1 MANPN
6 TDCPP
11 DISAAEGT
19 SDHAPKATETAHG
32 EAAAHIV
39 SNSNKEDGVG
49 QCSLKS
55 NRIDSLEC
63 DQSKRLLP
71 AVKTSPDGQTGLAEE
86 EVVGNDRQDT
96 IIDVVMVLWLWL
108 WQQLCYLSTQV
119 VKHTKQFFH
128 PTDIDDQSVSSSAMA
143 LAQAGKTETCTFSS
157 CEFKVIP
164 YHTTIVVE
172 LSKIHSSKET
182 GRFFISVL
190 CKKPNASRWQNI
202 ELQWSPPPYAV
213 IENLQPAVKYEILM
227 HAWSENQGAEAISI
241 YSTTLPAGPPE
252 QFVVY
257 RSQDT
262 EEVVLSWNPPSVLAP
277 GASISGYTLKITTI
291 NPLSDNNGT
300 TEIRQFSNQ
309 TFITQATL
317 HPNYSYS
324 FELYTNTNK
333 AESSAAAKSGL
344 LLHKHK
350 LLDQSKKLQTSDR
363 PAFQLPLKK
372 TSVFSASSFELLEV
386 GTARHESE
394 TEKVILI
401 VGATGA
407 GKTTLI
413 NSLVNYVLDVK
424 YGDGFRF
431 KLVFEPPNADQS
443 ISQTTN
449 ITTYKVHFQNGMK
462 INYTLTIIDT
472 PGFGDT
478 RGIDRDKKVARE
490 LYDFFK
496 SEHGV
501 VDHLDAVGIV
511 APASLPRLTHS
522 QTYIFDSILSL
533 FGKDV
538 EDIIYLLLTFTDG
551 KPPQVLSAFKAAHFP
566 YRASFN
572 FNNSAIF
579 DDVGSVAMD
588 NINNEKTSV
597 ERDKEDDSQ
606 DDLDFNEM
614 FWNLAMKSFDKFVR
628 KLSRCSSI
636 SLKLTQEVLDQR
648 ARIELYVEE
657 LHKQVTMGLTKQE
670 QLMVEQNVLKEHES
684 RIKSNKNFTYK
695 VKEAEVVKLPI
706 KDAKTNTTC
715 VHCNYTCHPNCI
727 YDNDEDKHKCSAMEP
742 GTNPVR
748 CKICPNHCE
757 WEVHKNTKFHYVTR
771 EVVREKTSE
780 ELKARY
786 ETAQGK
792 KLSTQQLV
800 DAIWEEFEGIQGKV
814 MYTICEIRESVSVLQ
829 EIALKDNPLSTVEYI
844 DILIQGEKNNGQPG
858 WQTRTEHLHEMQK
871 KAKHLQEITMG
882 DYDPFGQYRDII
894 NERKQSGADFRDGK
908 FWTQEMKNFKSK
920 LGSKL
925 SSCVLQW

>member
-1 MANPN
+1 MA
-6 TDCPP
+6 
-11 DISAAEGT
+11 T
-19 SDHAPKATETAHG
+19 SNAGHT
-32 EAAAHIV
+32 V
-39 SNSNKEDGVG
+39 SYSNKDDEVG
-49 QCSLKS
+49 QCSLES
-55 NRIDSLEC
+55 NHVDSSEC
-63 DQSKRLLP
+63 DESQHLLP
-71 AVKTSPDGQTGLAEE
+71 VVKTSPDGDVDDDKHDTVADLILRQLQWQWQHLCNLIIHVVNFTRRFLYPAGTAPVAATLTGNRECETSNA
-86 EVVGNDRQDT
+86 G
-96 IIDVVMVLWLWL
+96 
-108 WQQLCYLSTQV
+108 
-119 VKHTKQFFH
+119 
-128 PTDIDDQSVSSSAMA
+128 DI
-143 LAQAGKTETCTFSS
+143 KTETLSA

-164 YHTTIVVE
+164 YHATIVVE
-172 LSKIHSSKET
+172 VTKIHNSKKKR
-182 GRFFISVL
+182 RFFFSVWHRKL
-190 CKKPNASRWQNI
+190 GVSLWQKTQVRWSSR
-202 ELQWSPPPYAV
+202 PCAV
-213 IENLQPAVKYEILM
+213 IENLQPASMYEILLQTGSQ
-227 HAWSENQGAEAISI
+227 HQPPEALSV
-241 YSTTLPAGPPE
+241 YSTTLPTWPPE

-257 RSQDT
+257 RAQDKQD
-262 EEVVLSWNPPSVLAP
+262 VVLNWNPPSVLAT
-277 GASISGYTLKITTI
+277 GTSISGYILKITTI
-291 NPLSDNNGT
+291 NPLHDNDGT
-300 TEIRQFSNQ
+300 KENQ
-309 TFITQATL
+309 TFITQAAL

-324 FELYTNTNK
+324 FELYANTNK
-333 AESSAAAKSGL
+333 TESSAAAKSEL

-363 PAFQLPLKK
+363 PAFQLPLRK

-407 GKTTLI
+407 GKITLI

-424 YGDGFRF
+424 YSDGFRF
-431 KLVFEPPNADQS
+431 KLVSEPPNADQS
-443 ISQTTN
+443 ISQTTD
-449 ITTYKVHFQNGMK
+449 ITTYKVHFQHGMK

-478 RGIDRDKKVARE
+478 RGINRDKKVARE

-511 APASLPRLTHS
+511 APASLPRLTHA
-522 QTYIFDSILSL
+522 QTYIFDSILAL

-566 YRASFN
+566 YRASFK

-579 DDVGSVAMD
+579 DDVGSVAMS
-588 NINNEKTSV
+588 NINNEKTPS
-597 ERDKEDDSQ
+597 ECDDWDNDCDKVDDDSK

-614 FWNLAMKSFDKFVR
+614 FWNLAMKSFNKFLR
-628 KLSRCSSI
+628 KLSHCSSI

-684 RIKSNKNFTYK
+684 KIKSNKDFTYK
-695 VKEAEVVKLPI
+695 VKEVEVVKLPI
-706 KDAKTNTTC
+706 KDAQTNTTC
-715 VHCNYTCHPNCI
+715 VRCNYTCHPNCSR
-727 YDNDEDKHKCSAMEP
+727 DNDEDKYKCSAMEP

-748 CKICPNHCE
+748 CMICANHCE
-757 WEVHKNTKFHYVTR
+757 WEVHKFTKFHYVTR
-771 EVVREKTSE
+771 EVVKEKTSE

-858 WQTRTEHLHEMQK
+858 WQKRTEHLHEMQK
-871 KAKHLQEITMG
+871 KAKHLQEITLG
-882 DYDPFGQYRDII
+882 DYDPFGQYRDRI
-894 NERKQSGADFRDGK
+894 NERKKSGADFRDEI
-908 FWTQEMKNFKSK
+908 FWTQEMKNYKSK
-920 LGSKL
+920 VGRKL